1 MAIDES
7 LAVRVA
13 DEVTPRM
20 SPTSTPKVKPK
31 DVIRDAQERGI
42 KIVDLRFTDLLG
54 SWQHFSIPVGE
65 LTESLFSE
73 GIGFDGSSI
82 RGFQKIFESDM
93 LLFPDPDRTFVDST
107 LEIPTLAIVCDIK
120 DPLTL
125 ANYSRAPR
133 YVA

>member
-7 LAVRVA
+7 VA
-13 DEVTPRM
+13 ASKV
-20 SPTSTPKVKPK
+20 SPKQVISDAKKLGVKMI
-31 DVIRDAQERGI
+31 DFRF
-42 KIVDLRFTDLLG
+42 VDLPGT
-54 SWQHFSIPVGE
+54 WQHFSIPVGE
-65 LTESLFSE
+65 LTETLFSE

-125 ANYSRAPR
+125 ANYSRDPR
-133 YVA
+133 YVARKAEEYL